1 MTTLQGSFGAT
12 GRLFDTNPDFV
23 IRGGEKKEGILVL
36 DIGGATTVTVEVSQ
50 DEGLT
55 WITEATYNTDQ
66 VTHYKFPSDKILYT
80 LNCTVYAASTP
91 YTLSDG
97 RD

>member
-1 MTTLQGSFGAT
+1 MALLQGTFAST
-12 GRLFDTNPDFV
+12 GRLYDTDPTFV
-23 IRGGEKKEGILVL
+23 IRGAEKKEGILVL

-50 DEGLT
+50 DNGAT
-55 WITEATYNTDQ
+55 WITESAHTTDT
-66 VTHYKFPSDKILYT
+66 VEHYKFPSDKVLYT

-91 YTLSDG
+91 YTFSDG